1 MTIRDHI
8 ARRKLK
14 FLILA
19 IASWLGFG
27 ASMPFAAESG
37 GFPALSFLFFAG
49 FGAAV
54 LGIMLF
60 LKCPRCRGPLGA
72 TNATI
77 KMDNLLFTR
86 RMNYCPY
93 CGVSLDERFET

>member
-1 MTIRDHI
+1 M
-8 ARRKLK
+8 

-19 IASWLGFG
+19 IVSWLGFG
-27 ASMPFAAESG
+27 ASMPLAAEPS

-49 FGAAV
+49 FGAAA

-60 LKCPRCRGPLGA
+60 LKCPRCQGPLGA

-77 KMDNLLFTR
+77 KMDNFLFTR
-86 RMNYCPY
+86 KMNYCPY
-93 CGVSLDERFET
+93 CGVSLDERFEM